1 MIGSYVAVGDSFT
14 EGVGDPGPDGRF
26 VGWADRFAVLLA
38 DRVPE
43 GDFGYTNL
51 AVRGKLLDQI
61 VADQV
66 PRALELAPDLISFCA
81 GGNDIIRPGTDPDEV
96 AERFE
101 RAVSR
106 LTSAV
111 GTVMVTTG
119 FDTRDVP
126 VLRHMRGK
134 IATYNLHVRAIADRY
149 GCPVLDLWSLKTV
162 QDRRAWDLDRLHLS
176 PEGHTRVAL
185 RAGQVL
191 GVDIPADPD
200 QPWPPLPPRGTL
212 EMRRDNIHWAREY
225 LVPWIGRRLRGS
237 RPGIMCRRRG
247 SCRRTTSGRGSG
259 RWPERPERSERPDGI
274 ASGGRPVRSGRPR
287 AWGWPGP
294 PGAVGACL
302 SWGCC
307 AACGCGRRVVARAV
321 PHAPFGARGPG
332 GWGAVLRAYC
342 SARRVLRTGTAPSAG
357 RLLPPSAASAVG
369 RFRRRAASRRRGG
382 ACSVGG
388 GSFSGSPL

>member
-1 MIGSYVAVGDSFT
+1 MIGSYAALGDSFT

-38 DRVPE
+38 DRLPE
-43 GDFGYTNL
+43 GDFDYSNL

-61 VADQV
+61 VEDQV

-101 RAVSR
+101 RAVVR

-126 VLRHMRGK
+126 VLKHLRGK

-212 EMRRDNIHWAREY
+212 EMRRDNIQWAREF
-225 LVPWIGRRLRGS
+225 LVPWIGRRLRGES
-237 RPGIMCRRRG
+237 
-247 SCRRTTSGRGSG
+247 SGDHVSAKGHLS
-259 RWPERPERSERPDGI
+259 PDDI
-274 ASGGRPVRSGRPR
+274 KMRIE
-287 AWGWPGP
+287 
-294 PGAVGACL
+294 AVA
-302 SWGCC
+302 
-307 AACGCGRRVVARAV
+307 
-321 PHAPFGARGPG
+321 
-332 GWGAVLRAYC
+332 
-342 SARRVLRTGTAPSAG
+342 
-357 RLLPPSAASAVG
+357 
-369 RFRRRAASRRRGG
+369 
-382 ACSVGG
+382 
-388 GSFSGSPL
+388 